1 MGVSFPGEYYAITSG
16 GFLEVLRAE
25 RITAAGRRG
34 SSRPVIVETPA
45 GIRLV
50 KLRGA
55 AQGTGPLVAEIIV
68 GELAESIGLHVPARS
83 LVTLPAE
90 IETADWDDE
99 LADVL
104 AASVGV
110 NLGFDYLDGAHEVS
124 LAEIHDIP
132 VATQAR
138 ILWLDRLVLN
148 PDRTARNPHLL
159 QWGGPL
165 WLVDHGAALGFQYD
179 WERLTEELPRQRGW
193 MPDPHLFE
201 STVSE
206 SALRH
211 ADEEVGRLLTRSVI
225 ERAVA
230 QVPDDF
236 LTLHDAEQRRR
247 RRAVYA
253 AYIWKRLQPPRPFL
267 EVRELPERRV
277 GGAPAW
283 LTGKPSSP

>member
-1 MGVSFPGEYYAITSG
+1 
-16 GFLEVLRAE
+16 
-25 RITAAGRRG
+25 
-34 SSRPVIVETPA
+34 VIVETQA
-45 GIRLV
+45 GARLV

-55 AQGTGPLVAEIIV
+55 AQGTGPLIAEIIV
-68 GELAESIGLHVPARS
+68 GELAESIGLLVPGRS

-99 LADVL
+99 LADLL

-110 NLGFDYLDGAHEVS
+110 NLGFDYLEGAHEVS

-132 VATQAR
+132 VAMQAR
-138 ILWLDRLVLN
+138 ILWLDRLILN

-159 QWGGPL
+159 QWGGRL
-165 WLVDHGAALGFQYD
+165 WLVDHGASLGFQYL
-179 WERLTEELPRQRGW
+179 WERLTEELPREAGW

-201 STVSE
+201 SSVSE
-206 SALRH
+206 SALRQ
-211 ADEEVGRLLTRSVI
+211 ADVELGQLLTRSVI

-236 LTLHDAEQRRR
+236 LALHDAEQRRR

-267 EVRELPERRV
+267 DVRERPERHV
-277 GGAPAW
+277 GGTARVAHGKTELALRPAHF
-283 LTGKPSSP
+283 LIANCSTMSH